1 MLPKVLPTPA
11 ESQVL
16 LALLD
21 GEAHGYAIMQRVAE
35 QSEGRTQMGP
45 GTLYTAIARLTE
57 RGWLQESS
65 AGAEGDDARRRYYRL
80 TKNGRA
86 VIEEE
91 VRTWAR
97 LASVGR
103 RRLAAKGM

>member
-1 MLPKVLPTPA
+1 MAANVSPTPA

-35 QSEGRTQMGP
+35 QSDGRTQLGP

-57 RGWLQESS
+57 RGWLQES
-65 AGAEGDDARRRYYRL
+65 GGPGDEDARRRYYRL
-80 TKNGRA
+80 TAAGRG
-86 VIEEE
+86 VLQEE
-91 VRTWAR
+91 VRNWAR
-97 LASVGR
+97 LASIGR
-103 RRLAAKGM
+103 RRFAAKGA

>member
-1 MLPKVLPTPA
+1 MVANASPTPA

-21 GEAHGYAIMQRVAE
+21 GEAHGYAIMQRIAE
-35 QSEGRTQMGP
+35 QSEDRVQIGP

-65 AGAEGDDARRRYYRL
+65 STADGGDSRRRYYRL
-80 TKNGRA
+80 TNAGRA
-86 VIEEE
+86 VLQEE
-91 VRTWAR
+91 VRNWTR
-97 LASVGR
+97 LASIGR
-103 RRLAAKGM
+103 RRFAAKGA